1 MVILFFSFFFSVS
14 DTILIAKS
22 KFLQENSG
30 RFYQFQNYL
39 LKFRYK
45 GPGLSSGKIITTKNA
60 RKKEFFSMFKYDVV
74 YFKFRV
80 LFNNSW

>member
-1 MVILFFSFFFSVS
+1 M
-14 DTILIAKS
+14 
-22 KFLQENSG
+22 
-30 RFYQFQNYL
+30 

-60 RKKEFFSMFKYDVV
+60 RKKKFFSMFKYDVV